1 MLGSEATVRH
11 PTQGGIHSLAHRR
24 HFRARCPSNLPP
36 PKRLYTFFQEWA
48 LSTSPLEANAQRE
61 RERERVPPSIPG
73 RYRVPHKP
81 EIESP
86 REWRVK
92 NCIGWGRA
100 GSSQKPSSRSV
111 EAGQM
116 SHPPRGVCVE
126 VVAIP
131 DSSAQA
137 QPSGRGS

>member
-11 PTQGGIHSLAHRR
+11 PTQGGYTAWRTDDLLEPAAHRICLLLRDSTRFSRSGLLAH
-24 HFRARCPSNLPP
+24 
-36 PKRLYTFFQEWA
+36 
-48 LSTSPLEANAQRE
+48 PLLRQTHT
-61 RERERVPPSIPG
+61 ERERVPPSIPG
-73 RYRVPHKP
+73 HYRVPHKP

-131 DSSAQA
+131 DSSA
-137 QPSGRGS
+137 